1 MDTVTFL
8 TTEHAKTLDGLHR
21 EIEKLQ
27 AHCNELTFKLN
38 FSNNDDV
45 SATEENVDSSNDM
58 DTINSLKG
66 QLEDV
71 THSLGTELHHK
82 TEVIYEL
89 ENQLLE
95 AQRKIRVLSEK
106 QRQSQTELE
115 SSSKA
120 VAFLKSSLQQSKSK
134 QSSHPINY
142 PTNVSFQRISHE
154 QKNRHLQPISSSAF
168 FSEEEF
174 MSPSFRSLPPSF
186 DRMTSPKILVPTPPS
201 ELPKNRSPN
210 PRYHRRYSAPRLR
223 THSVNESLPL
233 ALLPH
238 DKLHLVPVPPKPKK
252 KLVLPPIPNA
262 SRESHSRSGPM
273 VGTLRS

>member
-1 MDTVTFL
+1 MDTINFL
-8 TTEHAKTLDGLHR
+8 TTEHSKTLNGLHR

-38 FSNNDDV
+38 FSSSDDV
-45 SATEENVDSSNDM
+45 NAAEDNGDFSNDF
-58 DTINSLKG
+58 DTINSLKA

-71 THSLGTELHHK
+71 TQSLGTELHHK
-82 TEVIYEL
+82 AEIIYEL

-95 AQRKIRVLSEK
+95 AQREISVLSEK

-115 SSSKA
+115 SSSK
-120 VAFLKSSLQQSKSK
+120 VIAFLKSSLQQSKSR
-134 QSSHPINY
+134 QLPNPIS
-142 PTNVSFQRISHE
+142 VSFQRIPQE
-154 QKNRHLQPISSSAF
+154 QKNKPLQPISSSAF

-174 MSPSFRSLPPSF
+174 QSPSFRSLPPSF
-186 DRMTSPKILVPTPPS
+186 DHMPSPKIFVPTPPS
-201 ELPKNRSPN
+201 ELPKNRTSN

-233 ALLPH
+233 ALLPP
-238 DKLHLVPVPPKPKK
+238 DKLHPVPVPSNPKK

-262 SRESHSRSGPM
+262 TKESHSRSGTM